1 MCQDSVQ
8 LAQTLPVS
16 FSKRRVK
23 ESDNIQSISQLQVE
37 RKLPFTFI
45 PAHIIFRLSVITWVF
60 QVKSG
65 KHIWDRMHVFSQ
77 HPVFIYVHPW
87 FVFFFFQQGFL
98 CRTQSEVKSSVLHSA
113 LFQILLERTS
123 LAHGRHKRRP
133 PFQTSSV
140 GYASWTKSASP
151 RQRKQRSRRP
161 VSASPPIYMIRLIT
175 RVKRWLYKNTPQ
187 IKLEQYQYR
196 YTTVK

>member
-1 MCQDSVQ
+1 MGFSRWNPESTSEIECMYF
-8 LAQTLPVS
+8 LNTLYS
-16 FSKRRVK
+16 FMY
-23 ESDNIQSISQLQVE
+23 
-37 RKLPFTFI
+37 TFD
-45 PAHIIFRLSVITWVF
+45 F
-60 QVKSG
+60 
-65 KHIWDRMHVFSQ
+65 
-77 HPVFIYVHPW
+77 
-87 FVFFFFQQGFL
+87 FFFFQQGFL
-98 CRTQSEVKSSVLHSA
+98 CRTQSEVKSSVLHSV

-123 LAHGRHKRRP
+123 LVHGRQKRRP